1 MMCVIFITKLDFP
14 RDPNRDRALSFS
26 ISPVVLSRDSLT
38 LEASES
44 WEMFIPPLPDYENP
58 LLSSGM

>member
-44 WEMFIPPLPDYENP
+44 
-58 LLSSGM
+58 